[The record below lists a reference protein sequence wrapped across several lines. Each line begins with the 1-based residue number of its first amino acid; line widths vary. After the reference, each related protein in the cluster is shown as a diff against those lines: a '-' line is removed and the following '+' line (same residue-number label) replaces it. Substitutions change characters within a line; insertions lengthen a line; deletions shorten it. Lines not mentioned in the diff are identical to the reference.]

1 MKALNAS
8 ALNTQVL
15 NTQVLDTSD
24 KERLNTYYIEPF
36 EKLYF

>member
-1 MKALNAS
+1 MKA
-8 ALNTQVL
+8 L